1 MVLHLLKNNFVRRLI
16 ITVNVP
22 IVSQRQS
29 TVVSSQAIPIANVY
43 SQGDNQ
49 QQSAATANV
58 YIPLSS
64 VPRRTSPSELF
75 YLNIYLIIE
84 NFLSYLNNI
93 SGYYF

>member
-1 MVLHLLKNNFVRRLI
+1 M

-43 SQGDNQ
+43 SQGENQ

-64 VPRRTSPSELF
+64 VPRRTSPSKL
-75 YLNIYLIIE
+75 
-84 NFLSYLNNI
+84 
-93 SGYYF
+93 SGYLSHYRKFLIAFKQFINYYL